1 MSTSIRFFNESP
13 IDYPLDEDRAR
24 TLFLQVMKALGKQ
37 EINVN
42 IIIKTDESLREMKK
56 QYFNK
61 DVYTDIISFIIE
73 EEPVLEGE
81 LYCSL
86 ERIRKNAAIYSEP
99 EAREFARILIHGA
112 CHLCG
117 YEDNSEEER
126 REMTRMENAF
136 LNQFYNS

>member
-1 MSTSIRFFNESP
+1 MSASVQFFNEGS
-13 IDYPLDEDRAR
+13 INYPLDEDRAR

-37 EINVN
+37 EIDVN

-86 ERIRKNAAIYSEP
+86 ERIRKNAAAYSEP

-117 YEDNSEEER
+117 YEDSSEEER
-126 REMTRMENAF
+126 REMTRMENTF